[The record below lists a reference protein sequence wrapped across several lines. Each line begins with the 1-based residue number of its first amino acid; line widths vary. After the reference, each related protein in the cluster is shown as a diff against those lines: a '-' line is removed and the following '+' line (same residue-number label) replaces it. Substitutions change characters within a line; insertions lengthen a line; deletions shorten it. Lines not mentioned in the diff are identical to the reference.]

1 MKSGDDSLT
10 SNELEDA
17 RDGEPLSFAEG
28 EELSH
33 EHKDAQDGED
43 AGKDRGGLHRL
54 EVVCRGSQR
63 ETTQRH
69 AQYVSISGFFFAFA
83 ASMRQRNLAP

>member
-1 MKSGDDSLT
+1 MKTGDDSLT

-43 AGKDRGGLHRL
+43 AGEDRGGLHRL

-69 AQYVSISGFFFAFA
+69 AQ
-83 ASMRQRNLAP
+83 